1 MDERA
6 TSDDD
11 ARLLARLAA
20 GHETAFAQV
29 YDRFGARLY
38 RTALGLVGRRE
49 DAEDCVQELFA
60 ALVRSRQSLDG
71 VRDLAAYLFASLRRQ
86 AARRVARRAHEPM
99 TLTAEPAGPAGP
111 LDDPR
116 GDALRQAL
124 RWLTAAQREVIAL
137 KVEGEL
143 TFNEIAQVLKISP
156 NTAASR
162 YRYALARLRDR
173 LRE

>member
-1 MDERA
+1 VEEHA
-6 TSDDD
+6 TPDD
-11 ARLLARLAA
+11 ARLLAGLAA
-20 GHETAFAQV
+20 GHETAFAEI

-60 ALVRSRQSLDG
+60 ALVRSHQRLDG

-86 AARRVARRAHEPM
+86 AARRMARRAQEPM
-99 TLTAEPAGPAGP
+99 LLTSEPAEPAGP

-124 RWLTAAQREVIAL
+124 RWLTAEQREVIAL

-143 TFNEIAQVLKISP
+143 TFNEIAQVLNISP